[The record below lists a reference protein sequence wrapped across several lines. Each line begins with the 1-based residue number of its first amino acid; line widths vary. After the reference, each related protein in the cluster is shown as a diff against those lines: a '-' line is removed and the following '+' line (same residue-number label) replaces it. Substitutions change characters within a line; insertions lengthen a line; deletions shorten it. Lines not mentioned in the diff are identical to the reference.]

1 MKYQVTSLLLFI
13 SFFTCSAQETVSEL
27 SQALMGTWRW
37 TKTEIVDRGGGG
49 IGIPEGQNEIVIK
62 NRKEIQFINEDSTWV
77 EKYSI
82 NLNAYGSD
90 IQCSFHSNSLSGR
103 IRLINENL
111 FIIGNLGGC
120 GVVNYYERVTEKI
133 RFE

>member
-1 MKYQVTSLLLFI
+1 M
-13 SFFTCSAQETVSEL
+13 
-27 SQALMGTWRW
+27 
-37 TKTEIVDRGGGG
+37 DRGGEGT
-49 IGIPEGQNEIVIK
+49 GIPEGQNEIVIK

-77 EKYSI
+77 EKYFI
-82 NLNAYGSD
+82 NVNTYSSE
-90 IQCSFHSNSLSGR
+90 IQFSFHSNSLSGR
-103 IRLINENL
+103 ISLINENL